1 MSRGFRLNPDM
12 DWEAAA
18 AAFQRNGRVSL
29 PAFLEE
35 AGALRLREH
44 LIASEAWRL
53 VLNAGAKVYEI
64 DRLGQQALTD
74 AQWKTLDGAVAAA
87 ARQGFQ
93 YRFETIRVP
102 DDSEE
107 RQDAGLLGDLA
118 TFLSSL
124 PVLERLSQVTGAS
137 DLTFADA
144 QATSYGPGHFLT
156 VHDDDVEGKNRR
168 AAYVLGLTPDWR
180 AEYGGLL
187 MFHGEDGHIARGLVP
202 AFNTLNIFRVP
213 QPHSVS
219 CVAPFAPEPR
229 ISVTGWLRAL

>member
-35 AGALRLREH
+35 ASALRLREH

-156 VHDDDVEGKNRR
+156 AHDDDVEGKNRR
-168 AAYVLGLTPDWR
+168 SAYVLGLTPDWR